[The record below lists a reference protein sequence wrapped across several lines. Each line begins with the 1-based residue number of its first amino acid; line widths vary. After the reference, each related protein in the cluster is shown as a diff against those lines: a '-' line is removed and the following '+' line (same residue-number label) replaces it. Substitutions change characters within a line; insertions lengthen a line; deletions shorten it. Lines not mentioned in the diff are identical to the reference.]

1 MTGPRASWYEDEAGP
16 LVRSY
21 ALTRGR
27 TRSPRPDLDM
37 ITLVLAVDTAA
48 DLRRREPE
56 YLDIMRLC
64 QAPQSVAEV
73 SATLRLPLM
82 VTKILL
88 SDLLA
93 DGHLICRSVS
103 PVTDTGLHNL
113 DLLRTVLDGIHNL

>member
-1 MTGPRASWYEDEAGP
+1 MTGRRASWYEDEAGP
-16 LVRSY
+16 LIRSY

-27 TRSPRPDLDM
+27 THSPRPDLDM

-56 YLDIMRLC
+56 YLDIVRLC
-64 QAPQSVAEV
+64 RAPQSVAEV
-73 SATLRLPLM
+73 SAALRLPLM

-103 PVTDTGLHNL
+103 LVTDTGLHNL
-113 DLLRTVLDGIHNL
+113 DLLRTVLDGIRNL

>member
-1 MTGPRASWYEDEAGP
+1 MTGPHVSWYEEEAGP

-27 TRSPRPDLDM
+27 THNPRADLDM
-37 ITLVLAVDTAA
+37 ITLVLAVDTTAE
-48 DLRRREPE
+48 LRRREPE
-56 YLDIMRLC
+56 YRDIMRLC

-73 SATLRLPLM
+73 SAALRLPLM

-93 DGHLICRSVS
+93 DGHLICRSAS
-103 PVTDTGLHNL
+103 PVTDTGLHSL
-113 DLLRTVLDGIHNL
+113 DLLRTVLDGIRNL

>member
-1 MTGPRASWYEDEAGP
+1 
-16 LVRSY
+16 
-21 ALTRGR
+21 
-27 TRSPRPDLDM
+27 M

-56 YLDIMRLC
+56 YLDIVRLC
-64 QAPQSVAEV
+64 RAPQSVAEV
-73 SATLRLPLM
+73 SAALRLPLM

-103 PVTDTGLHNL
+103 LVTDTGLHNL
-113 DLLRTVLDGIHNL
+113 DLLRTVLDGIRNL